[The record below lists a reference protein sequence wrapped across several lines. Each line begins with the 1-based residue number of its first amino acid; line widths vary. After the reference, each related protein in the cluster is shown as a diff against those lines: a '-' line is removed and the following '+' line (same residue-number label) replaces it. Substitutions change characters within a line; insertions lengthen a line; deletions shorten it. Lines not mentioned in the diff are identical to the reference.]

1 MKILVCRRYGTT
13 IRDTVFSLFKDL
25 LAKWQLAPLCKINE
39 SDFRIIFPNGSEV
52 IFKGLDDECKL
63 LSLNN
68 ISVIWIEEA
77 FEVTRDM
84 FEQLDLRMRGKAA
97 NQQLILSFNPI
108 SKNHWLY
115 EMWTNPLTGMVL
127 NHSTY
132 RDNPFLNAAY
142 ISTLEEMR
150 TRNPAKARVFCD
162 GEFGTNPDGLVLTN
176 WRYLKADEQPEGE
189 LRAGC
194 DFGFNDPTA
203 LVVCYYDRSNER
215 IFITSEWVK
224 DRQQLDVVADAIK
237 ERVSRHTI
245 LYCDAAEPRTID
257 YLRKQDIN
265 AKPCIKGPDSVR
277 AGIAFLQNLEIV
289 VNPACMK
296 FIEELENF
304 SYIKDKKTGEWTD
317 DTTHEWSHGID
328 ALRYAVSD
336 IYTKSKLKSF
346 NKSILGL

>member
-1 MKILVCRRYGTT
+1 M
-13 IRDTVFSLFKDL
+13 
-25 LAKWQLAPLCKINE
+25 
-39 SDFRIIFPNGSEV
+39 
-52 IFKGLDDECKL
+52 
-63 LSLNN
+63 SLNN

-77 FEVTRDM
+77 FEVSRDM

-176 WRYLKADEQPEGE
+176 WRYLKADEEPEGE
-189 LRAGC
+189 LRAGE

-203 LVVCYYDRSNER
+203 LIVCRYDKAHNR
-215 IFITSEWVK
+215 IYVIDEWIK
-224 DRQQLDVVADAIK
+224 DRQQLDEIAKQTK

-245 LYCDAAEPRTID
+245 LYCDAAEPRTIE

-277 AGIAFLQNLEIV
+277 AGISFLQNCEIV
-289 VNPACMK
+289 INPACTG
-296 FIEELENF
+296 FIEEIENF

-317 DTTHEWSHGID
+317 DTTHEFSHAID
-328 ALRYAVSD
+328 ALRYSVCD
-336 IYTKSKLKSF
+336 LYKNSKLRSF